1 MADDNR
7 ILLHVCCGPCS
18 TASIERLFELGWK
31 PVLYFSNSN
40 IHPYQE
46 FIKRYGEAVKV
57 AGFNDLEIYMDEYD
71 HDSWLGRVRGH
82 EDDPEHGARCSLCF
96 RYSLERA
103 AAKAA
108 ELGIAH
114 FTTTLTVSRF
124 KSSPAIFRQ
133 GEDLAGF
140 EAIDFKKKN
149 GFNRS
154 VELSRMLGLYRQN
167 WCGCEFSHRT
177 GGGE

>member
-18 TASIERLFELGWK
+18 TASIERLLELGWE

-40 IHPYQE
+40 IHPYEE
-46 FIKRYGEAVKV
+46 FVKRYQEAVKV
-57 AGFNDLEIYMDEYD
+57 AGYDNLEIYMDEYR
-71 HDSWLGRVRGH
+71 HDLWLERIIGH
-82 EDDPEHGARCSLCF
+82 EEDPEHGARCSICF
-96 RYSLERA
+96 RFSLERA
-103 AAKAA
+103 YEKAR

-114 FTTTLTVSRF
+114 FTTTLTISRF
-124 KSSPAIFRQ
+124 KNSAVIFRQ
-133 GEDLAGF
+133 AEGLEGF

-154 VELSRMLGLYRQN
+154 VELSRMLGLYRQQ
-167 WCGCEFSHRT
+167 WCGCEFSHRV
-177 GGGE
+177 EKE